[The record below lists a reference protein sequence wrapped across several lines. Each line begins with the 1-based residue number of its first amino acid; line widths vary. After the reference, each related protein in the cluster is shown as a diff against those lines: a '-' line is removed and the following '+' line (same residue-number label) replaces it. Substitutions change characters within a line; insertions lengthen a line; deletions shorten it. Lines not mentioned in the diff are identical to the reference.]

1 MIDLDASW
9 LEFPISKSLTSSMNF
24 HHRVVIT
31 GLGVIT
37 PVGNDLETFWKS
49 LTEGRSGI
57 RKIQAFDTTGYDCQ
71 IAGEV
76 RDFEPKNFFK
86 NPKDVRRTDRFAQFA
101 MAAAKMSMQDSG
113 IDLERV
119 NRDRFGVLASSGIG
133 GLKTLEDQF
142 SALMNKGP
150 GRVSAFTIPMLI
162 SNMASGLISMEFG
175 LRGPNMCIVTACAT
189 SNNAIGESWRMIKFG
204 DADIFLAGGSE
215 AAIVELG
222 LAGFSSMK
230 ALSRRN
236 DEPERASRPFDRDRD
251 GFVMSEGAGIVV
263 VEELEHAKARGAKIY
278 CELAGYGLSADA
290 YHMTAPPEDGEGAAR
305 AMQLALDH
313 AGISPGEVDYINAH
327 ATSTGLGD
335 ISETSAI
342 KKVFGEKAN
351 KVSISSTKSMTG
363 HLLGG
368 AGGVE
373 MAACALSIRDSV
385 IPPTI
390 NLENPDPLCD
400 LDYTPNK
407 AKEKKVRVIMNNSF
421 GFGGHNATLVATAF
435 EK

>member
-1 MIDLDASW
+1 M
-9 LEFPISKSLTSSMNF
+9 SSR
-24 HHRVVIT
+24 RVVIT

-37 PVGNDLETFWKS
+37 PVGNDLETFWSNLKN
-49 LTEGRSGI
+49 GVSGI
-57 RKIQAFDTTGYDCQ
+57 GKIQAFDTTGYDCQ

-76 RDFEPKNFFK
+76 CDFEPKNFFK
-86 NPKDVRRTDRFAQFA
+86 NPKDVRRTDRFAQLA

-119 NRDRFGVLASSGIG
+119 NRDRFGVLVSSGIG
-133 GLKTLEDQF
+133 GLKTLEEQF
-142 SALMNKGP
+142 STLMNKGP
-150 GRVSAFTIPMLI
+150 QRVSAFTIPMLI
-162 SNMASGLISMEFG
+162 SNMASGVISMEFE

-215 AAIVELG
+215 ASVVELG
-222 LAGFSSMK
+222 LAGFSAMK

-251 GFVMSEGAGIVV
+251 GFIMSEGAGIVV

-305 AMQLALDH
+305 AMKMALDH
-313 AGISPGEVDYINAH
+313 ARISPNEVDYINAH

-335 ISETSAI
+335 ISETRAI
-342 KKVFGEKAN
+342 KAVFGEQADKIP
-351 KVSISSTKSMTG
+351 ISSTKSMTG

-368 AGGVE
+368 AGAVE
-373 MAACALSIRDSV
+373 TAVCALSIRDGV

-407 AKEKKVRVIMNNSF
+407 AKEKKVRVAMNNSF
-421 GFGGHNATLVATAF
+421 GFGGHNATVVATAF
-435 EK
+435 EE